1 MQASLRGGGE
11 RIPGEVAWRGL
22 SAQAQGVAVPSSPGE
37 CRDPR
42 SRSTCRAGPGSRAAR
57 ERIRARI
64 RARSRGRARAQ
75 PPSLASHPP
84 QSSFTKLSDFLSPKR
99 VSWGEETRASPFLPL
114 LLPPGSRAWCPP
126 RICDSIH
133 FSLHSADVLRGVGE
147 GGPVWG
153 AQAARRGVGWGAV
166 KRRSEVSTLG
176 SLFQIGI

>member
-1 MQASLRGGGE
+1 M
-11 RIPGEVAWRGL
+11 
-22 SAQAQGVAVPSSPGE
+22 
-37 CRDPR
+37 
-42 SRSTCRAGPGSRAAR
+42 
-57 ERIRARI
+57 
-64 RARSRGRARAQ
+64 
-75 PPSLASHPP
+75 
-84 QSSFTKLSDFLSPKR
+84 
-99 VSWGEETRASPFLPL
+99 SWGEEARASPFLPL